1 MTDKNKNNGWQSSF
15 KEIIRAIRNLLETW
29 FTSDREV
36 FGYEVKKI
44 FSNAEDRKMY
54 IDAVETL
61 RRDPG
66 KKIKII
72 LSTKEEITLVCYRY
86 NN

>member
-1 MTDKNKNNGWQSSF
+1 MTDKNKNNGWQCSF
-15 KEIIRAIRNLLETW
+15 KEIIQAIRSLLETW
-29 FTSDREV
+29 FTSDRDV
-36 FGYEVKKI
+36 FGYEVQKI

-61 RRDPG
+61 RMDPG